1 MKHWLAII
9 SLEHARIAA
18 SSGFLQV
25 CHGKAAPLRRTSAG
39 DEFFI
44 YSPKTGMGSGDSI
57 MAITYRGIF
66 DDDHVY
72 QVEQA
77 PGFKPFRKDVTFDRN
92 FQPVSI
98 RAIVGMELTAN
109 ANWGLIV
116 RRGFVELSAAD
127 ATHITGPGRMV
138 S

>member
-1 MKHWLAII
+1 
-9 SLEHARIAA
+9 
-18 SSGFLQV
+18 
-25 CHGKAAPLRRTSAG
+25 
-39 DEFFI
+39 
-44 YSPKTGMGSGDSI
+44 

-116 RRGFVELSAAD
+116 RRGFIELGADD
-127 ATHITGPGRMV
+127 ATRITDPGRMI